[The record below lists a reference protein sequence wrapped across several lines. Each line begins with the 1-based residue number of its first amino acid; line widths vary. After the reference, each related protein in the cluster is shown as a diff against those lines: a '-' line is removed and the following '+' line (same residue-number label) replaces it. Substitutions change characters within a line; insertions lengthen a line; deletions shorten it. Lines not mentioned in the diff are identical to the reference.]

1 VQQDQTTGGP
11 WRFAVALKETDRLIG
26 GAGLDGSTGDE
37 SEEHALGYWLG
48 QPYWGNGYGREAIA
62 AIIDYGYRTL
72 GIETIRAYTDP
83 SNAPS
88 QRVLLHCGVKT
99 PAKSNSPN
107 LHVTAHGGR
116 RYVASRA
123 GTCSHV

>member
-48 QPYWGNGYGREAIA
+48 QPYWGNGYRREAIA

-88 QRVLLHCGVKT
+88 QRVLLHCGVKNAGEIQLT
-99 PAKSNSPN
+99 KP
-107 LHVTAHGGR
+107 TRHGAR
-116 RYVASRA
+116 RAPLCRIA
-123 GTCSHV
+123 REDLA